1 MLKSNFDL
9 PLDNFPSS
17 LEEAKAIVIMDRMVG
32 MDGMVVAIGVGI
44 IVR

>member
-32 MDGMVVAIGVGI
+32 MVVAIGVGI

>member
-9 PLDNFPSS
+9 PLDIFPFS
-17 LEEAKAIVIMDRMVG
+17 LEEARAIVIMDRMVG